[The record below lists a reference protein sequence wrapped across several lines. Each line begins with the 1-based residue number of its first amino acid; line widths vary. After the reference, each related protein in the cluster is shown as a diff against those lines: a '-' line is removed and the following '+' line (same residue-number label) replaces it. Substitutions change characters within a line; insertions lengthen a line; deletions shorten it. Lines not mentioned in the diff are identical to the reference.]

1 MSYIEKKYTNKINE
15 IFEDLAIL
23 DSSLLNQLNKKSVK
37 NINEIAKIC
46 AECNKK
52 INLILR
58 KFYPEIKEMRDKL
71 NIKSTLKFYYDLI
84 NKLTDLVRNIENFK
98 KIDQK
103 YYSKLIEF
111 VNQKEELISGK
122 YKMICTQELT
132 AFYDKNSRENLEKI
146 LAEKIASKNRE
157 FFTFSS
163 LEQEIRKIAEITG
176 ADHILIKHANE
187 INRAE
192 MESAKSL
199 IVYTISNNESIDKL
213 EKIGKEIKNFLESKK
228 YKVVIRPGL
237 VITNA
242 ELLPDD
248 M

>member
-1 MSYIEKKYTNKINE
+1 MSYIEKKYHNKINE
-15 IFEDLAIL
+15 IFENLVVL
-23 DSSLLNQLNKKSVK
+23 DSSLLNQLNRKSVK

-52 INLILR
+52 INLILK

-71 NIKSTLKFYYDLI
+71 SIKSTLKFYYDLI

-98 KIDQK
+98 KIDQE

-122 YKMICTQELT
+122 YKNICTQELT

-157 FFTFSS
+157 FFTFGS

-176 ADHILIKHANE
+176 ADHISIKHANE

-192 MESAKSL
+192 IEFAKSL

-242 ELLPDD
+242 ELLPDE

>member
-52 INLILR
+52 INLILK
-58 KFYPEIKEMRDKL
+58 KFYPEIKEMKDKL
-71 NIKSTLKFYYDLI
+71 SIKSTLKFYYDLI
-84 NKLTDLVRNIENFK
+84 NKLTDLVRNIEEFK
-98 KIDQK
+98 KIDQE
-103 YYSKLIEF
+103 YYNKLIEF

-132 AFYDKNSRENLEKI
+132 AFYDKNSRDNLERI
-146 LAEKIASKNRE
+146 LVEKIARKNRE
-157 FFTFSS
+157 FFTFGS
-163 LEQEIRKIAEITG
+163 LEQEIRKIGEITG
-176 ADHILIKHANE
+176 ANHISIKHANK
-187 INRAE
+187 INKEE

-199 IVYTISNNESIDKL
+199 IIYTISEHESIDKL
-213 EKIGKEIKNFLESKK
+213 EKIGMELKNFLESKK
-228 YKVVIRPGL
+228 YNAVIRPGF

-242 ELLPDD
+242 ELLPDE
-248 M
+248 